1 MQRQDVKSLME
12 LEPSQQT
19 AEARREIANILLAS
33 VRDIEL
39 QLSNKERTGP
49 DGVKLSAKEYLA
61 WRRKAIKAMNH
72 INERYRQY
80 KTLIREEKSYEP
92 KQISASDSDGRIII
106 RETGVWEC
114 NGTITVAGGAAGTEP
129 RAGEALPIPPL

>member
-19 AEARREIANILLAS
+19 TEARREIANILLAS

-49 DGVKLSAKEYLA
+49 DGVKLSARDYLA

-80 KTLIREEKSYEP
+80 KALIREEKNESKAATLKEGFF
-92 KQISASDSDGRIII
+92 IECDGNI
-106 RETGVWEC
+106 
-114 NGTITVAGGAAGTEP
+114 TINPAINAESGS
-129 RAGEALPIPPL
+129 REALPVPPL